1 MPSESDQASVYLA
14 GAQVGRDN
22 AQPIWKKEVRDTELI
37 SEYKQ
42 FQEKKSKKKTGNWK
56 NVKQEVAINNFLPN
70 SFTHGFPQ
78 IEKLWSP
85 HN

>member
-42 FQEKKSKKKTGNWK
+42 FQEKKSKKHRELKKCKAGGSHK
-56 NVKQEVAINNFLPN
+56 
-70 SFTHGFPQ
+70 
-78 IEKLWSP
+78 
-85 HN
+85 

>member
-42 FQEKKSKKKTGNWK
+42 FQEKKSKKKNRELKKCKAGGS
-56 NVKQEVAINNFLPN
+56 FLHSWFSSNRETMIP
-70 SFTHGFPQ
+70 P
-78 IEKLWSP
+78 
-85 HN
+85 

>member
-42 FQEKKSKKKTGNWK
+42 FQEKKSKKKTGN
-56 NVKQEVAINNFLPN
+56 
-70 SFTHGFPQ
+70 
-78 IEKLWSP
+78 
-85 HN
+85 